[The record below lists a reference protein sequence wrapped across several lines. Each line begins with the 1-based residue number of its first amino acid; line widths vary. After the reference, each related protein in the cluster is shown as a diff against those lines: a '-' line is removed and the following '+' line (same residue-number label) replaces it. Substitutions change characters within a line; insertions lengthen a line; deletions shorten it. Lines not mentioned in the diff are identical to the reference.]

1 MDKNISNEKKP
12 LRLKVKTFVDLRRFT
27 SKQLHKIVENF
38 RAKNKAYEAKY
49 KDMSALNYMKVVKR
63 NELLSYRVRNS
74 LVNLS
79 DKQTQKNKNRI
90 LEARKEFIN
99 TSKEYKANLKN
110 GKYTEKEQKKIK
122 NTFEDIAYEI
132 NKEMYAR
139 NLGKENQERPQNPKI
154 ERAINNVKNAAKT
167 VGKGIATGATMVA
180 GAVAFPFVMA
190 YKGARAVGRKALAIG
205 RGGKVAA
212 ITAGKVVGN
221 TAKSVAEN
229 VKNQVGPIAQEVKET
244 ENAKRDMKVAEKS
257 KELNDTA
264 TISAKREIYDN
275 SSEQTQN
282 AIVRNDW
289 KAALREDKK
298 FYAKQQIKDE
308 GKNSEANNKDLGYIQ
323 LEDTIQEKRDEF
335 DRSSEGHKEY
345 TIEKDWKAA
354 LRENKIHEFRKA
366 VDNINQRN
374 KKIEDPE
381 KQTREA
387 QRRENLHM
395 DKEEQTINHK
405 EAIEK
410 VEGEVLTEEEVKKV
424 YGDQEK

>member
-49 KDMSALNYMKVVKR
+49 KDMSSLEYMKKVKTY
-63 NELLSYRVRNS
+63 ELLKFKARNA
-74 LVNLS
+74 LVELS

-90 LEARKEFIN
+90 LEARQGYIN
-99 TSKEYKANLKN
+99 ASKQYKANIKD
-110 GKYTEKEQKKIK
+110 GKYTEKEQKKIR
-122 NTFEDIAYEI
+122 NAFEDTAYKI

-154 ERAINNVKNAAKT
+154 KRAVNNVKNAAKAGWKGIVKGAT
-167 VGKGIATGATMVA
+167 IAAGVVAAPFVGLYSITKSVGKKV
-180 GAVAFPFVMA
+180 
-190 YKGARAVGRKALAIG
+190 LAIG

-257 KELNDTA
+257 KELDDAA

-275 SSEQTQN
+275 SSKQTQS
-282 AIVRNDW
+282 AIKVNDW

-298 FYAKQQIKDE
+298 FYAKQQ
-308 GKNSEANNKDLGYIQ
+308 
-323 LEDTIQEKRDEF
+323 TQEM
-335 DRSSEGHKEY
+335 
-345 TIEKDWKAA
+345 AA
-354 LRENKIHEFRKA
+354 G
-366 VDNINQRN
+366 
-374 KKIEDPE
+374 DPE
-381 KQTREA
+381 KQSREA

-410 VEGEVLTEEEVKKV
+410 VEGEVLTEEEVKKA
-424 YGDQEK
+424 YGEQEK